1 MLAFS
6 IGYNPWLWLL
16 ICIVVLAA
24 AILLLSVISSL
35 IIARA
40 AAKYSDK
47 VIPKYQKSIE
57 KLLPGTDCGK
67 CKKCSCSEFA
77 DAVLHTEIDENACP
91 HIDEQTVEK
100 ILALREKLQKSM
112 EDPTP
117 IRKDE
122 PHFWEKKF

>member
-16 ICIVVLAA
+16 IFIVVMAA
-24 AILLLSVISSL
+24 GILLLSVISSL

-47 VIPKYQKSIE
+47 IIPKYQQSIE

-67 CKKCSCSEFA
+67 CKRCSCAEFA
-77 DAVLHTEIDENACP
+77 DAVLHTEIDEYACP
-91 HIDEQTVEK
+91 YLNEETVNK
-100 ILALREKLQKSM
+100 ILDLREKLQKSM

-117 IRKDE
+117 PEKKE
-122 PHFWEKKF
+122 PRFWEQKF